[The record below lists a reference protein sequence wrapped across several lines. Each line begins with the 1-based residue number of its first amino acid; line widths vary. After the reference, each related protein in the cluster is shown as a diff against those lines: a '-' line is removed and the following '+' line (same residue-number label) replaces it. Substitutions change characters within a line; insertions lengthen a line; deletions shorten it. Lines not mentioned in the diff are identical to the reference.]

1 MATDMKLTKKRLQQ
15 IIAEEQYLLEG
26 APRSNEELLNMAMT
40 KLVRAEKV
48 SGYPDVR
55 ELIEDAMS
63 YIALVQQRLVTKA
76 IGGKSP

>member
-1 MATDMKLTKKRLQQ
+1 MKLTKKRLNQ
-15 IIAEEQYLLEG
+15 IIAEEQALLEG
-26 APRSNEELLNMAMT
+26 TPKTNEELLNMAMT
-40 KLVRAEKV
+40 KLYDAERT

-55 ELIEDAMS
+55 ANIEDAMS

>member
-1 MATDMKLTKKRLQQ
+1 MKLTKERLNQ
-15 IIAEEQYLLEG
+15 IIAEEQALLEG
-26 APRSNEELLNMAMT
+26 APRSNDDLLTMAMT

-55 ELIEDAMS
+55 ALIEDAMS

-76 IGGKSP
+76 IGGKSS

>member
-1 MATDMKLTKKRLQQ
+1 MKLTKKRLQQ
-15 IIAEEQYLLEG
+15 IIAEEQSLLEG
-26 APRSNEELLNMAMT
+26 APRSNDELLTMAMT

-55 ELIEDAMS
+55 ELVEDAMS

-76 IGGKSP
+76 IGGKSS

>member
-1 MATDMKLTKKRLQQ
+1 MKITKKQLKQ
-15 IIAEEQYLLEG
+15 IIAEEKERMLEET
-26 APRSNEELLNMAMT
+26 ARSNDELLTMAMT

-63 YIALVQQRLVTKA
+63 YIAVVQRNLA
-76 IGGKSP
+76 LLNRNKS